1 VDDIAPHYGILRILR
16 LFVILLPATPQMG
29 YLRLAGRRPSDAGLN
44 QSAEAAGVTAT
55 VGVCSL
61 VF

>member
-29 YLRLAGRRPSDAGLN
+29 YLRLAGRRPSDAGL
-44 QSAEAAGVTAT
+44 QSER
-55 VGVCSL
+55 
-61 VF
+61 